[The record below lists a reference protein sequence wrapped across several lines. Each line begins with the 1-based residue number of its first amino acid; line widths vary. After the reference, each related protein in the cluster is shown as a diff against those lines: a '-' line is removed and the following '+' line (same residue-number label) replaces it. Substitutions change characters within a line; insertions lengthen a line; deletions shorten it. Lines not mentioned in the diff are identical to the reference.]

1 MQGKA
6 ERSYLMQLVDDAE
19 RIVMSDPL
27 GEEIPP
33 ATYALDGSG
42 KEKDGADGF
51 YRAIASC
58 HSCRLCYAREVF
70 AYPIVRKEPRVLFI
84 VENPEG
90 KTILDGSSLETFRAF
105 WKDSLRLGEGE
116 WALTSL
122 IKCPGGWDPSC
133 ADACRHYM
141 RSELSSIAPR
151 AIVLMGMNGARYMLG
166 ERGTDDAYLGRRF
179 IVNHIP
185 LYVTYSPAEYRAD
198 RSLRTRIWD
207 NLLFIRKELGL
218 DAVR

>member
-1 MQGKA
+1 MRNVGLLHVCELLCRQLDIERGNGVMQ
-6 ERSYLMQLVDDAE
+6 
-19 RIVMSDPL
+19 
-27 GEEIPP
+27 
-33 ATYALDGSG
+33 
-42 KEKDGADGF
+42 
-51 YRAIASC
+51 
-58 HSCRLCYAREVF
+58 HREV
-70 AYPIVRKEPRVLFI
+70 
-84 VENPEG
+84 
-90 KTILDGSSLETFRAF
+90 
-105 WKDSLRLGEGE
+105 SLRLGEGE

-133 ADACRHYM
+133 ADACRQYM